1 MGIIKRGNY
10 YWLDIRI
17 KGKRIRRSLKAT
29 TKPVALFHFN
39 KLREELLAE
48 YEGRK
53 VKFSE
58 FCKKYLD
65 WAWSSKPASAL
76 REQQRLIKIQD
87 FFQNLGIAYLD
98 EITPYHI
105 EQLRTRLKDEDL
117 SKATVNRYLQILR
130 GLFYKAIDWE
140 AYNKPN
146 PLKKVKFYKEN
157 PTVNPLTE
165 AQAKKI
171 IYAADEISREPHSSL
186 QKLFPDI
193 CILAMNTGLR
203 KSEILNLK
211 WRDFRGNEISVKGK
225 GDKNRRM
232 PLNLGAKAII
242 IKQPKKTEWVFDI
255 SNRHQPHLF
264 RRTVEHIRK
273 RTGIDFHFH
282 LLRHLFATKLI
293 EKGID
298 FITISE
304 LLGHSKTNTSLIYS
318 HTNKGRKERA
328 VKALE

>member
-1 MGIIKRGNY
+1 MGIIKRGKY
-10 YWLDIRI
+10 YWLDVRI
-17 KGKRIRRSLKAT
+17 KGKRIRRSLNT
-29 TKPVALFHFN
+29 TNKPVALLRFSEQ
-39 KLREELLAE
+39 REELLAE
-48 YEGRK
+48 CEGRK
-53 VKFSE
+53 FKFSE

-65 WAWSSKPASAL
+65 WAWSSKPASAI

-87 FFQNLGIAYLD
+87 FFQNLGIVYLD

-105 EQLRTRLKDEDL
+105 EQLRTRLMDDGL
-117 SKATVNRYLQILR
+117 SKATINRYLQILR

-146 PLKKVKFYKEN
+146 PLKKIKFYKEN

-171 IYAADEISREPHSSL
+171 IYAAEEISREYRSSL
-186 QKLFPDI
+186 QKSFHNI
-193 CILAMNTGLR
+193 CMLAVNTGLR

-211 WRDFRGNEISVKGK
+211 WKDFRGNEISVNGK
-225 GDKNRRM
+225 GDKNRCI

-242 IKQPKKTEWVFDI
+242 IKQSRKTEWVFDVP
-255 SNRHQPHLF
+255 NRHRPDLF
-264 RRTVEHIRK
+264 RRTVQQIRK

-282 LLRHLFATKLI
+282 LLRHLFTTKLI
-293 EKGID
+293 EKGVD

-304 LLGHSKTNTSLIYS
+304 LLGHSKISTSLIYS
-318 HTNKGRKERA
+318 HTNRDRKERA

>member
-1 MGIIKRGNY
+1 MGIIKRGKY

-17 KGKRIRRSLKAT
+17 KGKRIRRSLNT
-29 TKPVALFHFN
+29 TNKPVALFRFSEQ
-39 KLREELLAE
+39 REELLAE
-48 YEGRK
+48 CEGRK

-65 WAWSSKPASAL
+65 WAWTSKPASAI
-76 REQQRLIKIQD
+76 REEQRLSKIQD

-105 EQLRTRLKDEDL
+105 ELLRTRLNDNGL
-117 SKATVNRYLQILR
+117 SKATINRYMQLLR

-146 PLKKVKFYKEN
+146 PLKKIKFYKEN
-157 PTVNPLTE
+157 PTINPLTE
-165 AQAKKI
+165 AQAKRI
-171 IYAADEISREPHSSL
+171 IYAAEEISREPHSSL
-186 QKLFPDI
+186 QKSFHDI
-193 CILAMNTGLR
+193 CMLAVNTGLR

-211 WRDFRGNEISVKGK
+211 WKDFRGNEISVNGK
-225 GDKNRRM
+225 GDKKRCI

-242 IKQPKKTEWVFDI
+242 IKQPKKTEWVFDVP
-255 SNRHQPHLF
+255 NRHQSSLF
-264 RRTVEHIRK
+264 KRTVEQIKK

-304 LLGHSKTNTSLIYS
+304 LLGHSKISTSLIYS
-318 HTNKGRKERA
+318 HTNKDRKERA

>member
-1 MGIIKRGNY
+1 MGIIKRGKY
-10 YWLDIRI
+10 YWIDVRI
-17 KGKRIRRSLKAT
+17 KGKRIRRSLNT
-29 TKPVALFHFN
+29 TNKPVAL
-39 KLREELLAE
+39 LRFSEQRDDLLAE
-48 YEGRK
+48 CEGRK

-65 WAWSSKPASAL
+65 WAWSSKPASAI
-76 REQQRLIKIQD
+76 REQQRLIKIQA
-87 FFQNLGIAYLD
+87 FFQDQGIIQLD

-105 EQLRTRLKDEDL
+105 EQLRTRLMDNGL
-117 SKATVNRYLQILR
+117 SKATINRYMQLLR

-146 PLKKVKFYKEN
+146 PLKKIKFYKEN

-171 IYAADEISREPHSSL
+171 IYAAEEISREYRSSL
-186 QKLFPDI
+186 QKSFHDI
-193 CILAMNTGLR
+193 CILAVNTGLR

-211 WRDFRGNEISVKGK
+211 WKDFSGNEILVNGK
-225 GDKNRRM
+225 GDKNRRI

-242 IKQPKKTEWVFDI
+242 IKQPKNNEWVFDVP
-255 SNRHQPHLF
+255 NRHRPDLF
-264 RRTVEHIRK
+264 RRTVQQIRK
-273 RTGIDFHFH
+273 RTGINFHFH
-282 LLRHLFATKLI
+282 LLRHLFTTNLI
-293 EKGID
+293 EKGVD

-304 LLGHSKTNTSLIYS
+304 LLGHSKISTSMIYS
-318 HTNKGRKERA
+318 HTNKDRKERA